1 MEKGVG
7 FDSAMRTY
15 DSYEALNPYEHA
27 EYVIGENVEMGND
40 EAV

>member
-15 DSYEALNPYEHA
+15 NRYEALNSNEHE
-27 EYVIGENVEMGND
+27 EYVMGENVEMGND
-40 EAV
+40 ETV